1 MKRLPIILGGIL
13 ISLLVLLPPLVYT
26 AYGQDL
32 LIKNGRIVTLGKK
45 GTIEGGDVLIEK
57 GRIKKVGRGLR
68 APEGVRVIDASGMW
82 VIPGIIDTHTH
93 IAIEGGVNEGTNSV
107 TSEVRI
113 RDVIWPEDI
122 SIFYALTGGC
132 TTCNTLHG
140 SANTIGGQNVV
151 IKNKWGV
158 SADEMIYHRA
168 PKELKFA
175 LGENVKR
182 SNFPSIGT
190 QPRYPQTRMGVE
202 ALLREKFTEVRAYMK
217 KWDDYNKEKKAGKNP
232 LPPRRDVQLDV
243 LAELLQGKVRAQV
256 HCYRADEI
264 LMVLRLADE
273 FGFKVSS
280 LEHALEGYK
289 VADAV
294 AAHGASCS
302 IFADSWAYKMEAFD
316 AIPYNGALLAEA
328 GVNVTINSD
337 SGERI
342 RRLFQDAA
350 KCVKFGGM
358 SEEDALKT
366 VTLNAAKCLG
376 IDRWVG
382 SIEEGKEGDLAIFN
396 TNPLSAFA
404 RCEMTIIE
412 GKVYFDRQA
421 YLQEMEK
428 LREEAKKKKE
438 EKKGNS

>member
-1 MKRLPIILGGIL
+1 MKRLPIILGGIF
-13 ISLLVLLPPLVYT
+13 ISLLILLLPPLIHT
-26 AYGQDL
+26 ACGQDL
-32 LIKNGRIVTLGKK
+32 LVKNGKVVTLGKK

-57 GRIKKVGRGLR
+57 GRIKKIGRGLQ
-68 APEGVRVIDASGMW
+68 APDGVRVIDATGMW

-93 IAIEGGVNEGTNSV
+93 IGIEGGVNEGSNSV

-113 RDVIWPEDI
+113 IDVIWPEDI

-132 TTCNTLHG
+132 TTCNTMHG

-158 SADEMIYHRA
+158 SADDLIYHRA
-168 PKELKFA
+168 PVELKFA
-175 LGENVKR
+175 LGENVKQ
-182 SNFPSIGT
+182 SNFPSIGG

-202 ALLREKFTEVRAYMK
+202 ALLREKFAEARAYMK
-217 KWDDYNKEKKAGKNP
+217 KWDDYNTQKKAGKNP
-232 LPPRRDVQLDV
+232 IPPRRDIQLDILV
-243 LAELLQGKVRAQV
+243 ELMQGKVRAQV

-264 LMVLRLADE
+264 LMMLKVAE
-273 FGFKVSS
+273 EYGFKISS
-280 LEHALEGYK
+280 LEHVLEGYK
-289 VADAV
+289 VADAI

-302 IFADSWAYKMEAFD
+302 TFADSWGYKMEAFD
-316 AIPYNGALLAEA
+316 AIPYNSALLAEA

-366 VTLNAAKCLG
+366 VTINSAKCLG
-376 IDRWVG
+376 IDKWVG
-382 SIEEGKEGDLAIFN
+382 SIEEGKDGDLAIFN
-396 TNPLSAFA
+396 TNPLSSYT

-421 YLQEMEK
+421 YQEEMEK
-428 LREEAKKKKE
+428 LREEAKKKE
-438 EKKGNS
+438 EKKEKS